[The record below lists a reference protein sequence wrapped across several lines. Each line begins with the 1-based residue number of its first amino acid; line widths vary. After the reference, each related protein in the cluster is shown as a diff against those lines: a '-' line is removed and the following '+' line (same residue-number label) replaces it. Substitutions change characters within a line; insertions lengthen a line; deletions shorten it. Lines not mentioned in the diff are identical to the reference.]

1 MRPAI
6 KGCIP
11 NGMQVLRMD
20 TFSTE
25 RYSLTGINN
34 TLMFEEQLKYDLYS
48 CRKGRGTHFGIQRMA
63 GFLRQCSENYT
74 KDCYVLKLDISGYF
88 MSINK
93 YLLWAKLQA
102 MLRSLSPLR
111 YVRDDTS
118 HYGAGNDR
126 HSEWNEVE

>member
-1 MRPAI
+1 MNPIPVREYSSVEKKHAITLRIPLGMRPTI

-11 NGMQVLRMD
+11 NGMQVPCMD

-74 KDCYVLKLDISGYF
+74 KDCYATFWK
-88 MSINK
+88 
-93 YLLWAKLQA
+93 
-102 MLRSLSPLR
+102 R
-111 YVRDDTS
+111 
-118 HYGAGNDR
+118 
-126 HSEWNEVE
+126 